1 MSPLMRGYML
11 GIIFPPMAGR
21 CLGRA
26 NIKTPLGLKF
36 SFPGVF
42 TFARYPLMNP
52 ALTRSTVCLRSR
64 VFCHAYRE
72 CACDAF
78 EDFFW
83 THYIILSTIAITAA
97 PSAFS
102 FSSASFREVPFTP
115 K

>member
-26 NIKTPLGLKF
+26 NTKIPLGLKF

-52 ALTRSTVCLRSR
+52 ALTRSTAYADGSFVNGPRKTNVC
-64 VFCHAYRE
+64 FAA
-72 CACDAF
+72 ACFAMHI
-78 EDFFW
+78 ENAPV
-83 THYIILSTIAITAA
+83 THSKISFGLIT
-97 PSAFS
+97 
-102 FSSASFREVPFTP
+102 SSYQP
-115 K
+115 